1 MRPWPILCLRLLL
14 ALVALSGIG
23 PGRAQARD
31 ASPGFELVYTAP
43 TETTL
48 GRQGLRS
55 PVEVWPELFDQASA
69 TIDIAE
75 FYITHKPGEPLGP
88 VLERLRRAGA
98 RGVKIRVLLDG
109 WMARQ
114 SAAGMAALR
123 EIPNL
128 TLRVIDWGKVNGSGI
143 LHAKYMVIDRSVGYV
158 GSHNFDWRSLKHIQE
173 LGLRISEPAIVTP
186 MQAIFER
193 DWQAQAEVAAGRAPA
208 RRADRQV
215 PGEADMGRRA
225 YLVASPF
232 AYNPDGVFDSE
243 RELVRL
249 IEGAREEVRAQV
261 MDYAPLSFRGGY
273 YPIIDNALRAAAAR
287 RVKIKLI
294 VSNWNADPPGIDHLK
309 SLAVLPAVAVRM
321 VTIPQA
327 KEGFIPYARVIHA
340 KYMIVDGKLLW
351 LGKSNWTGGYLD
363 NSRNLE
369 VVLRDEGLA
378 AEATAIHEQVWGSP
392 YAEALDIARRY
403 PVVRRR

>member
-1 MRPWPILCLRLLL
+1 MRPWPIRCLHLLL
-14 ALVALSGIG
+14 AIVALSGIG
-23 PGRAQARD
+23 PGRAHARD
-31 ASPGFELVYTAP
+31 AAPAFELIYTAP

-48 GRQGLRS
+48 GRKGLRS
-55 PVEVWPELFDQASA
+55 PVIVWPELFDSARA

-75 FYITHKPGEPLGP
+75 FYVTHKPGEPLGP
-88 VLERLRRAGA
+88 ILDHLRRAGE

-109 WMARQ
+109 AMARQ

-128 TLRVIDWGKVNGSGI
+128 TLRVIDWGRVNGSGI
-143 LHAKYMVIDRSVGYV
+143 LHAKYMVVDRSAGYV
-158 GSHNFDWRSLKHIQE
+158 GSHNLDWRSLKHIQE
-173 LGLRISEPAIVTP
+173 LGLRTSEPSVVRA
-186 MQAIFER
+186 MQAIFDH
-193 DWQAQAEVAAGRAPA
+193 DWQAQAEVAAGRAPL
-208 RRADRQV
+208 RRADRQI
-215 PGEADMGRRA
+215 PDAAERDRRA

-232 AYNPDGVFDSE
+232 SYNPDGVFDSE

-261 MDYAPLSFRGGY
+261 LDYAPLLFRGGY

-287 RVKIKLI
+287 GVKIKLI

-327 KEGFIPYARVIHA
+327 REGFIPYARVIHA
-340 KYMIVDGKLLW
+340 KYMVVDGKLLW
-351 LGKSNWTGGYLD
+351 LGTSNWTGGYLD
-363 NSRNLE
+363 SSRNLE
-369 VVLRDEGLA
+369 VVLRDEGLV
-378 AEATAIHEQVWGSP
+378 AEAAAIHEQVWGSP

-403 PVVRRR
+403 PVARRK